1 MDGLVIFVFI
11 GAAILSLLA
20 VLWYLIQ
27 TIRIIWAYNSLL
39 AIAAVA
45 FSPIVHVI
53 FYFTPKDNFN
63 KYESGLF
70 KKYFL
75 AIGALFLLGVVA
87 AVVIPA
93 ISSQKEFS
101 TNDMNNLNPDEIEI
115 LANKGDSSAQSRL
128 SGMYFGG
135 TDGVDQDFTKAAEWS
150 QKSADQGDDLAQLIL
165 GWLYEEGDGV
175 NQDYTK
181 AAEWFQ
187 KSADQDN
194 AIAQSSLGAM
204 YEGGKGVRQDYTKA
218 SKLYQKAADQG
229 NDHAQFRLGV
239 MYQEGNGVR
248 QDYTEASK
256 LYKKSADQDNGKAQF
271 LLGIMY
277 QKGNG
282 VRQDYAEAKEWFGK
296 ACDNGIQIGCDGYKA
311 LYQ

>member
-1 MDGLVIFVFI
+1 MDGFAIFVFI
-11 GAAILSLLA
+11 GAAALTLLA

-27 TIRIIWAYNSLL
+27 TVRIIWVYNSLL
-39 AIAAVA
+39 AIAAVV

-53 FYFTPKDNFN
+53 FYFMPKDNFN
-63 KYESGLF
+63 KYESNLF

-75 AIGALFLLGVVA
+75 AIGVLFLLGIVA

-93 ISSQKEFS
+93 TSFQEKFS
-101 TNDMNNLNPDEIEI
+101 ANKMEDLNPDEIET

-135 TDGVDQDFTKAAEWS
+135 TDGVDQNFTKAAEWS

-165 GWLYEEGDGV
+165 GWLYEEGTGV
-175 NQDYTK
+175 DQDYTK

-187 KSADQDN
+187 KSADQEN
-194 AIAQSSLGAM
+194 AVAQSSLGAM
-204 YEGGKGVRQDYTKA
+204 YEGGKGVRQDYATA
-218 SKLYQKAADQG
+218 LKLYHKAAEQN
-229 NDHAQFRLGV
+229 NDHAQFRLGA
-239 MYQEGNGVR
+239 MYFQGQGVR
-248 QDYTEASK
+248 QNYAEAAK
-256 LYKKSADQDNGKAQF
+256 WYKKAADQDNGKAQ
-271 LLGIMY
+271 LILGIIY
-277 QKGNG
+277 QDGKG

-311 LYQ
+311 L